1 MAYVC
6 VEWLKFNIKINTHN
20 HGLKDD
26 NENCYFKLMFL
37 HMQNEEI

>member
-1 MAYVC
+1 MF
-6 VEWLKFNIKINTHN
+6 KIKINRHN

-37 HMQNEEI
+37 CMQNDEI